1 MSILVRWRPRL
12 GFLHSVR
19 KSGMNAAAATAKF
32 RSMNG
37 KVERERDAIEA
48 AKRRKEDGAHLCGH
62 GRLLTT
68 TLVSVCRWK

>member
-1 MSILVRWRPRL
+1 
-12 GFLHSVR
+12 
-19 KSGMNAAAATAKF
+19 MNAAATAAKF

-62 GRLLTT
+62 GRLLTA
-68 TLVSVCRWK
+68 TLVSVCRWKRRHLPSISTGFFFAYLGVK